1 MIYDYSIHTYCC
13 DNSGHVHWYII
24 SVGDKVKLQKIVQM
38 AWTFVND
45 RYVSGGAN

>member
-1 MIYDYSIHTYCC
+1 MVVLY
-13 DNSGHVHWYII
+13 

-45 RYVSGGAN
+45 RYNKTACVFVTCVCVHVRTRTI